1 MTIRQDYLTLLEE
14 LVAIPSVSAQA
25 ASLPEAATTIANA
38 FRQLGAKVTYDDTYF
53 ASFVLAEFTSD
64 QPDAKT
70 LVIYNHYDV
79 QPAEPLDLWTTAP
92 WTLSARDGKLYGRG
106 VDDDKGNLTARLAAV
121 AEYLKENDQTLPV
134 NIIFIVE
141 GAEETA
147 SQYLPEYL
155 AKHANTI
162 KADLVLWE
170 SGGKNADDIVEIYG
184 GNKGIVTFEL
194 TANTADSDL
203 HSSLSAVVDSA
214 PIRLSQA
221 IAALFDQQGN
231 IAVPHFYDEVIA
243 PNARE
248 KALIGQ
254 LPLTR
259 EDLVAQHGLKV
270 PLYTD
275 RNGQDLKETLYF
287 QPTLN
292 VQGIISGYN
301 DKGVKTVLPAT
312 ATAKLEARLVPNMSP
327 DITLQRI
334 ADHLTAEGFADITVT
349 KTLGLAGY
357 RSDMSDP
364 EIQRVISVAKAYY
377 QVAPVVMPTSPG
389 TGPMA
394 TIYAAL
400 QAPIASLGV
409 GYANNLDHAPN
420 EHIRLVDY
428 DQHIDAVKALI
439 KSYQASQ
446 LKE

>member
-53 ASFVLAEFTSD
+53 APFVLAEFTSD

-162 KADLVLWE
+162 AADLVLWE

-334 ADHLTAEGFADITVT
+334 ADHLTAQGFADITVT

-377 QVAPVVMPTSPG
+377 QVEPVVMPTSPG

>member
-53 ASFVLAEFTSD
+53 APFVLAEFTSD

-121 AEYLKENDQTLPV
+121 AEYLKENNQTLPV

-334 ADHLTAEGFADITVT
+334 ADHLTAQGFADITVT

-377 QVAPVVMPTSPG
+377 QVEPVVMPTSPG
-389 TGPMA
+389 TGPMS

>member
-53 ASFVLAEFTSD
+53 APFVLAEFTSD

-141 GAEETA
+141 GTEETA

-270 PLYTD
+270 PLYID

-428 DQHIDAVKALI
+428 DQHIDVVKALI

>member
-53 ASFVLAEFTSD
+53 APFVQAEFTSD

-162 KADLVLWE
+162 AADLVLWE
-170 SGGKNADDIVEIYG
+170 SGGKNADEIVEIYG

-334 ADHLTAEGFADITVT
+334 ADHLTAQGFADITVT

-377 QVAPVVMPTSPG
+377 QVEPVVMPTSPG

>member
-53 ASFVLAEFTSD
+53 APFVLAEFTSD

-141 GAEETA
+141 GTEETA

-155 AKHANTI
+155 AKHVNTI

-270 PLYTD
+270 PLYID

>member
-25 ASLPEAATTIANA
+25 ASLHEAATTIANA

-53 ASFVLAEFTSD
+53 APFVLAEFTSD

-214 PIRLSQA
+214 TIRLSQA

-231 IAVPHFYDEVIA
+231 IAVPHFYDEVIT

-334 ADHLTAEGFADITVT
+334 ADHLTAQGFADITVT

-377 QVAPVVMPTSPG
+377 QVAPLVMPTSPG

>member
-53 ASFVLAEFTSD
+53 APFVLAEFTSD

-121 AEYLKENDQTLPV
+121 AEYLKENNQTLPV

-221 IAALFDQQGN
+221 IAALFDQQDN

-334 ADHLTAEGFADITVT
+334 ADHLTAQGFADITVT

-377 QVAPVVMPTSPG
+377 QVEPVVMPTSPG

>member
-14 LVAIPSVSAQA
+14 LVAIPSVPAQA

-53 ASFVLAEFTSD
+53 APFVLAEFTSD

-92 WTLSARDGKLYGRG
+92 WTLSSRDGKLYGRG

-155 AKHANTI
+155 AKHASTI

-170 SGGKNADDIVEIYG
+170 SGGKNADEIVEIYG

-194 TANTADSDL
+194 TANTADNDL

-334 ADHLTAEGFADITVT
+334 ADHLTAQGFADITVT

-377 QVAPVVMPTSPG
+377 QVDPVVMPTSPG

>member
-53 ASFVLAEFTSD
+53 APFVLAEFTSD

-162 KADLVLWE
+162 AADLVLWE

-334 ADHLTAEGFADITVT
+334 ADHLTAQGFADIAVT

-420 EHIRLVDY
+420 EHIRLIDY

>member
-53 ASFVLAEFTSD
+53 APFVLAEFTSD

-141 GAEETA
+141 GTEETA

-270 PLYTD
+270 PLYID

>member
-53 ASFVLAEFTSD
+53 APFVLAEFTSD

-162 KADLVLWE
+162 AADLVLWE
-170 SGGKNADDIVEIYG
+170 SGGKNADEIVEIYG

-334 ADHLTAEGFADITVT
+334 ADHLTAQGFADIAVT

-377 QVAPVVMPTSPG
+377 QVEPVVMPTSPG

>member
-53 ASFVLAEFTSD
+53 APFVQAEFTSD
-64 QPDAKT
+64 QPDTKT

-155 AKHANTI
+155 AKHTNTI
-162 KADLVLWE
+162 AADLVLWE

-231 IAVPHFYDEVIA
+231 IAVPYFYDEVIA

-334 ADHLTAEGFADITVT
+334 AYHLTAQGFTDITVT

>member
-38 FRQLGAKVTYDDTYF
+38 FRQLGAKVTYDDNYF
-53 ASFVLAEFTSD
+53 APFVLAEFASD

-155 AKHANTI
+155 AKHTNTI
-162 KADLVLWE
+162 AADLVLWE

-259 EDLVAQHGLKV
+259 EDLVSQHGLKV

-334 ADHLTAEGFADITVT
+334 ADHLTAQGFADIAVT

-377 QVAPVVMPTSPG
+377 QVEPVVMPTSPG

>member
-53 ASFVLAEFTSD
+53 APFVLAEFTSD

-194 TANTADSDL
+194 TANTAGSDL

>member
-53 ASFVLAEFTSD
+53 APFVLAEFTSD

-121 AEYLKENDQTLPV
+121 AEYLKENNQTLPV

-184 GNKGIVTFEL
+184 ANKGIVTFEL

-248 KALIGQ
+248 KALISQ

-334 ADHLTAEGFADITVT
+334 ADHLTAQGFADITVT

-377 QVAPVVMPTSPG
+377 QVEPVVMPTSPG
-389 TGPMA
+389 TGPMG

-409 GYANNLDHAPN
+409 GYANNLDHVPN

>member
-53 ASFVLAEFTSD
+53 APFVLAEFTSD

-162 KADLVLWE
+162 AADLVLWE

-259 EDLVAQHGLKV
+259 EDLIAQHGLKV

-334 ADHLTAEGFADITVT
+334 ADHLAAQGFSDITVT

-377 QVAPVVMPTSPG
+377 QVDPVVMPTSPG

>member
-53 ASFVLAEFTSD
+53 APFVLAEFTSD

-147 SQYLPEYL
+147 SQHLPEYL

-162 KADLVLWE
+162 AADLVLWE
-170 SGGKNADDIVEIYG
+170 SGGKNSDDIVEIYG

-334 ADHLTAEGFADITVT
+334 ADHLTAQGFADIAVT

-377 QVAPVVMPTSPG
+377 QVEPVVMPTSPG

>member
-53 ASFVLAEFTSD
+53 APFVQAEFTSD
-64 QPDAKT
+64 QPDTKT

-155 AKHANTI
+155 AKHTNTI
-162 KADLVLWE
+162 AADLVLWE

-203 HSSLSAVVDSA
+203 HSSLSAVVDSG

-231 IAVPHFYDEVIA
+231 IAVPYFYDEVIA

-334 ADHLTAEGFADITVT
+334 ADHLTAQGFADIAVT

>member
-53 ASFVLAEFTSD
+53 APFVLAEFTSD

-92 WTLSARDGKLYGRG
+92 WTLSSRDGKLYGRG

-155 AKHANTI
+155 AKHASTI

-170 SGGKNADDIVEIYG
+170 SGGKNADEIVEIYG

-194 TANTADSDL
+194 TANTADNDL

-334 ADHLTAEGFADITVT
+334 ADHLTAQGFADITVT

-377 QVAPVVMPTSPG
+377 QVDPVVMPTSPS

>member
-53 ASFVLAEFTSD
+53 APFVQAEFTSD
-64 QPDAKT
+64 QPDTKT

-79 QPAEPLDLWTTAP
+79 QPAEPLDLWTTAS

-162 KADLVLWE
+162 AADLVLWE

-221 IAALFDQQGN
+221 IATLFDQQGN

-334 ADHLTAEGFADITVT
+334 ADHLTAQGFADIAVT

-377 QVAPVVMPTSPG
+377 QVEPVVMPTSPG

>member
-53 ASFVLAEFTSD
+53 APFVQAEFTSD
-64 QPDAKT
+64 QPDTKT

-162 KADLVLWE
+162 AADLVLWE

-259 EDLVAQHGLKV
+259 EDLVTQHGLKV

-334 ADHLTAEGFADITVT
+334 ADHLTAQGFADITVT

-377 QVAPVVMPTSPG
+377 QVEPVVMPTSPG

>member
-53 ASFVLAEFTSD
+53 APFVQAEFTSD

-155 AKHANTI
+155 AKHTNTI
-162 KADLVLWE
+162 AADLVLWE

-231 IAVPHFYDEVIA
+231 IAVPYFYDEVIA

-334 ADHLTAEGFADITVT
+334 AYHLTAQGFTDITVT

-428 DQHIDAVKALI
+428 DQHIDAAKALI

>member
-1 MTIRQDYLTLLEE
+1 MTIRQDYLNLLEK

-25 ASLPEAATTIANA
+25 ASLTEAAQMIAHA
-38 FRQLGAKVTYDDTYF
+38 FDQLGAKVTYDDTFF
-53 ASFVLAEFTSD
+53 APFVLAEFPSSR
-64 QPDAKT
+64 PDAKT

-79 QPAEPLDLWTTAP
+79 QPAEPLDLWTTTP

-121 AEYLKENDQTLPV
+121 AEYLAENNNTLPV
-134 NIIFIVE
+134 NIVFIVE

-147 SQYLPEYL
+147 SQFLPQYL
-155 AKHANTI
+155 AKHTQNRP
-162 KADLVLWE
+162 ADLILWE
-170 SGGKNADDIVEIYG
+170 SGGKNATDIVEIYG

-194 TANTADSDL
+194 TAHTADSDL

-221 IAALFDQQGN
+221 IATLFDQQGN
-231 IAVPHFYDEVIA
+231 IAVPHFYDEVAA

-292 VQGIISGYN
+292 VQGLISGYN
-301 DKGVKTVLPAT
+301 GRGVKTVLPAT

-327 DITLQRI
+327 DVTLQRMT
-334 ADHLTAEGFADITVT
+334 DHLVAQGFSDITVT

-394 TIYAAL
+394 TVYAAL

-428 DQHIDAVKALI
+428 NQHIDAVKALI
-439 KSYQASQ
+439 KSYHTPSI
-446 LKE
+446 

>member
-53 ASFVLAEFTSD
+53 APFVQAEFTSD
-64 QPDAKT
+64 QPDTKT

-162 KADLVLWE
+162 AADLVLWE

-334 ADHLTAEGFADITVT
+334 ADHLTAQGFADIAVT

-377 QVAPVVMPTSPG
+377 QVEPVVMPTSPG

>member
-53 ASFVLAEFTSD
+53 APFVLAEFTSD

-155 AKHANTI
+155 AKHTNTI
-162 KADLVLWE
+162 AADLVLWE

-231 IAVPHFYDEVIA
+231 IAVPYFYDEVIA

-334 ADHLTAEGFADITVT
+334 AYHLTAQGFTDITVT

>member
-53 ASFVLAEFTSD
+53 APFVLAEFTSD

-162 KADLVLWE
+162 AADLVLWE

-334 ADHLTAEGFADITVT
+334 ADHLTAQGFSDITVT

-377 QVAPVVMPTSPG
+377 QVEPVVMPTSPG

>member
-53 ASFVLAEFTSD
+53 APFVLAEFTSD

-141 GAEETA
+141 GTEETA

-334 ADHLTAEGFADITVT
+334 ADHLTAQGFADITVT

-394 TIYAAL
+394 TIYTAL

>member
-1 MTIRQDYLTLLEE
+1 MTIRQNYLTLLEE

-53 ASFVLAEFTSD
+53 APFVLAEFTSD

-231 IAVPHFYDEVIA
+231 IAVPHFYDELIA
-243 PNARE
+243 PNAGE

-334 ADHLTAEGFADITVT
+334 ADHLTAQGFADIAVT

-377 QVAPVVMPTSPG
+377 QVEPVVMPTSPG

>member
-53 ASFVLAEFTSD
+53 APFVLAEFTSD

-79 QPAEPLDLWTTAP
+79 QPAELLDLWTTAP

-334 ADHLTAEGFADITVT
+334 AEHLTAQGFADITVT

-400 QAPIASLGV
+400 RAPIASLGV

>member
-53 ASFVLAEFTSD
+53 APFVLAEFTSD

-155 AKHANTI
+155 EKHANTI
-162 KADLVLWE
+162 AADLVLWE

-334 ADHLTAEGFADITVT
+334 ADHLTAQGFADITVT

>member
-53 ASFVLAEFTSD
+53 APFVLAEFTSD

-162 KADLVLWE
+162 AADLVLWE

-334 ADHLTAEGFADITVT
+334 ADHLTAQGFADIAVT

-377 QVAPVVMPTSPG
+377 QVEPVVMPTSPG

>member
-53 ASFVLAEFTSD
+53 APFVLAEFTSD

-162 KADLVLWE
+162 AADLVLWE

-259 EDLVAQHGLKV
+259 EDLVTQHGLKV

-334 ADHLTAEGFADITVT
+334 ADHLTAQGFADITVT

-377 QVAPVVMPTSPG
+377 QVEPVVMPTSPG

>member
-14 LVAIPSVSAQA
+14 LVATPSVSAQA
-25 ASLPEAATTIANA
+25 ASLPEAATKIANA
-38 FRQLGAKVTYDDTYF
+38 FRQLGAKVTYDETYF
-53 ASFVLAEFTSD
+53 APFVLAEFTSD
-64 QPDAKT
+64 LPDAKT

-79 QPAEPLDLWTTAP
+79 QPAEPLDLWTTDP
-92 WTLSARDGKLYGRG
+92 WTLSCRDGKLYGRG

-121 AEYLKENDQTLPV
+121 AEYLAENNQALPV
-134 NIIFIVE
+134 NIVFIVE

-155 AKHANTI
+155 AKHANGI
-162 KADLVLWE
+162 QADLVLWE
-170 SGGKNADDIVEIYG
+170 SGGKNADGIVEIYG

-203 HSSLSAVVDSA
+203 HSSLSAVIDSA

-221 IAALFDQQGN
+221 IATLFDQHGN
-231 IAVPHFYDEVIA
+231 IAVPYFYDEVIA

-248 KALIGQ
+248 KALVGQ

-275 RNGQDLKETLYF
+275 RNGHDLKETLYF

-327 DITLQRI
+327 DTTLQRI
-334 ADHLTAEGFADITVT
+334 ADHLAAQGFSDITVT

>member
-53 ASFVLAEFTSD
+53 APFVLAEFTSD

-214 PIRLSQA
+214 TIRLSQA

-231 IAVPHFYDEVIA
+231 IAVPHFYDEVIT

-287 QPTLN
+287 QPALN

-334 ADHLTAEGFADITVT
+334 ADHLTAQGFADITVT

-377 QVAPVVMPTSPG
+377 QVAPLVMPTSPG
-389 TGPMA
+389 TGPMV

>member
-53 ASFVLAEFTSD
+53 APFVLAEFTSD

-141 GAEETA
+141 GTEETA

-162 KADLVLWE
+162 KADLVIWE
-170 SGGKNADDIVEIYG
+170 SGGKNADDIVEIHG

-221 IAALFDQQGN
+221 IATLFDQQGN

-334 ADHLTAEGFADITVT
+334 ADHLTAQGFADITVT

-394 TIYAAL
+394 TIYTAL

>member
-53 ASFVLAEFTSD
+53 APFVQAEFTSD

-155 AKHANTI
+155 AKHTNTI
-162 KADLVLWE
+162 AADLVLWE

-194 TANTADSDL
+194 TANTADSDI

-221 IAALFDQQGN
+221 I
-231 IAVPHFYDEVIA
+231 V
-243 PNARE
+243 
-248 KALIGQ
+248 
-254 LPLTR
+254 
-259 EDLVAQHGLKV
+259 
-270 PLYTD
+270 
-275 RNGQDLKETLYF
+275 
-287 QPTLN
+287 
-292 VQGIISGYN
+292 
-301 DKGVKTVLPAT
+301 
-312 ATAKLEARLVPNMSP
+312 
-327 DITLQRI
+327 
-334 ADHLTAEGFADITVT
+334 
-349 KTLGLAGY
+349 
-357 RSDMSDP
+357 
-364 EIQRVISVAKAYY
+364 
-377 QVAPVVMPTSPG
+377 
-389 TGPMA
+389 
-394 TIYAAL
+394 
-400 QAPIASLGV
+400 
-409 GYANNLDHAPN
+409 
-420 EHIRLVDY
+420 
-428 DQHIDAVKALI
+428 
-439 KSYQASQ
+439 
-446 LKE
+446 

>member
-1 MTIRQDYLTLLEE
+1 MTIRQDYLTLLEK

-25 ASLPEAATTIANA
+25 ASLPEAATTITKA

-53 ASFVLAEFTSD
+53 APFILAEFTSTL
-64 QPDAKT
+64 PNAKT

-79 QPAEPLDLWTTAP
+79 QPAEPLSLWTTAP
-92 WTLSARDGKLYGRG
+92 WTLSSRDGKLYGRG

-121 AEYLKENDQTLPV
+121 AEYLAENDHSLPV
-134 NIIFIVE
+134 NLTFIVE

-155 AKHANTI
+155 AKHTNNHA
-162 KADLVLWE
+162 ADLILWE
-170 SGGKNADDIVEIYG
+170 SGGKNADDIIEIYG

-194 TANTADSDL
+194 AAKTADSDL

-221 IAALFDQQGN
+221 ITSLFDQHGN
-231 IAVPHFYDEVIA
+231 ITVPHFYDDVIS

-248 KALIGQ
+248 KLLVGQ

-259 EDLVAQHGLKV
+259 DDLVAQHGLTV

-275 RNGQDLKETLYF
+275 RNGHDLKETLYF

-334 ADHLTAEGFADITVT
+334 ADHLTAQGFADITVT

-377 QVAPVVMPTSPG
+377 QVEPVVMPTSPG

-394 TIYAAL
+394 TIYNAFH
-400 QAPIASLGV
+400 APIASLGV

-439 KSYQASQ
+439 KSYQVQSI
-446 LKE
+446 